1 MANAITVDT
10 WKGTSRHDDLTTQVK
25 VLFVHDTGDVIVT
38 NEIMEA
44 EKMLHKL
51 CVKLALPKLERNLS
65 DLRFLW
71 AWGLRPIWMAT
82 FHALLFVLGLVSLD
96 PGIVLQ
102 LASMIVSLVARLLIL
117 GPLIR
122 FVATP
127 LAALSSKVT
136 IFSSTALFTMHFK
149 VHGVCGGTIE
159 DRQWLLACRDIE
171 IVGLSLAIA
180 TLETELGITDEDET
194 TLLVVGCTISPQL
207 SVCSR
212 CSPCPCSSFFF
223 SHPAVGWVWRFVRH
237 SLPHSHAPRGYYSPR
252 FRLLFLWRCLFG

>member
-1 MANAITVDT
+1 
-10 WKGTSRHDDLTTQVK
+10 
-25 VLFVHDTGDVIVT
+25 
-38 NEIMEA
+38 
-44 EKMLHKL
+44 MLQKL

-122 FVATP
+122 FVTTP

-194 TLLVVGCTISPQL
+194 TLLRGWLYHITSAFCLLTMLTVPMLLIFFLASSRGVGLAIRAPFATPFS
-207 SVCSR
+207 CST
-212 CSPCPCSSFFF
+212 
-223 SHPAVGWVWRFVRH
+223 WV
-237 SLPHSHAPRGYYSPR
+237 L
-252 FRLLFLWRCLFG
+252 